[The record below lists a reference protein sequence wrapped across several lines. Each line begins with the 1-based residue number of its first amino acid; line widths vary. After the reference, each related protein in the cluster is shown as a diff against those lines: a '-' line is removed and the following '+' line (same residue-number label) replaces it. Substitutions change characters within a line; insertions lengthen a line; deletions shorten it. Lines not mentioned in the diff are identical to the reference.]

1 MALAVSVVSEA
12 SVVLAQWVVSREV
25 SRCQVLQ
32 ALVLL
37 VLEALEEP
45 EVLAVQALVV
55 PEVPVLVPQE
65 LNLTLS
71 LHWADWVAWVEWA
84 DSIHT

>member
-1 MALAVSVVSEA
+1 MALAQWAVS
-12 SVVLAQWVVSREV
+12 QEV

-45 EVLAVQALVV
+45 EVLAVQVLVV
-55 PEVPVLVPQE
+55 PEEPVLVPQE

-71 LHWADWVAWVEWA
+71 LHWAEWAEWVE
-84 DSIHT
+84 

>member
-1 MALAVSVVSEA
+1 MALVQWAVS
-12 SVVLAQWVVSREV
+12 QEV

-71 LHWADWVAWVEWA
+71 LHWAEWAEWVEWA